1 MSDAQIIDL
10 KALARADD
18 GSIIP
23 AAQRARVEDMDQ
35 LLAAANDVFS
45 EAQSDAAALRA
56 RAREEGFAEGQAD
69 ANEKMTQALAEQHRR
84 GHALFEKQS
93 AMVQEMALAIVERL
107 APELD
112 AAQFIR
118 PMVTRAI
125 LAAQADQYLQVKV
138 HPAQADV
145 AREAIAELGN
155 VHPAIES
162 YQVIGDD
169 SIAELSCVVET
180 EVGAVRSSFEQ
191 QLGAIRAALF
201 APMHDDE
208 NDEHVTND

>member
-1 MSDAQIIDL
+1 MADAQIIDM

-23 AAQRARVEDMDQ
+23 AQQREHFDNMDQ
-35 LLAAANDVFS
+35 LLATANTVFT
-45 EAQSDAAALRA
+45 EAQTDATTLRE
-56 RAREEGFAEGQAD
+56 RAREEGYAEGKEQAS
-69 ANEKMTQALAEQHRR
+69 EEMTAALADQHRR

-112 AAQFIR
+112 AAELVR

-138 HPAQADV
+138 HPSQAGV
-145 AREAIAELGN
+145 AREAIEQLGN
-155 VHPAIES
+155 VHPAVGS
-162 YQVIGDD
+162 YQVISDENVD
-169 SIAELSCVVET
+169 ALSCVVET
-180 EVGAVRSSFEQ
+180 EVGAVRASLEQ
-191 QLGAIRAALF
+191 QLAAIRSALF
-201 APMHDDE
+201 APLRDDE
-208 NDEHVTND
+208 DDSNDANG